1 MQFTYKHLA
10 VIIVLHHR
18 TYFFSG
24 GSSLREKKIDIVNT
38 LGCSIEIANYLD
50 VAVQSK
56 LNILIVGSKQINK
69 NKLLKVLTELVNK
82 NSQIIIIDSGKKLE
96 LVDTDHHYYWPME
109 KSLYSKDVLIQMAG
123 QFYGKMRCIVDQ
135 IEDAEVG
142 AFMNLLANG
151 FTGSMTT
158 FDCNHPRLVISK
170 LLLSYENSISEETGI
185 VSNRYRSLEIAT
197 NLDLII
203 EVNHETGGTSVIDQ
217 MYDVSVGNKGKYIMR
232 PLIDQQTLLDIKPSF
247 DYKRMMFC
255 SDLSFL

>member
-1 MQFTYKHLA
+1 M
-10 VIIVLHHR
+10 
-18 TYFFSG
+18 
-24 GSSLREKKIDIVNT
+24 REKKIDIANI
-38 LGCSIEIANYLD
+38 LGCSVEIANYLD

-82 NSQIIIIDSGKKLE
+82 DGQLIVIDSEKKLE
-96 LVDTDHHYYWPME
+96 MVDTDHHYYWPVE

-123 QFYGKMRCIVDQ
+123 QFYGRMRCVVDQ

-158 FDCNHPRLVISK
+158 FDCNHPRLAISK
-170 LLLSYENSISEETGI
+170 LLLSYENSLNEEMGI
-185 VSNRYRSLEIAT
+185 VSNRYRGLEIAT

-203 EVNHETGGTSVIDQ
+203 EVNYGMGGTSVINQ
-217 MYDVSVGNKGKYIMR
+217 MYDVSIGSKGKYIMR
-232 PLIDQQTLLDIKPSF
+232 TLIDQQKLLDIKPSF
-247 DYKRMMFC
+247 DHKRMMFC
-255 SDLSFL
+255 ADLSFL